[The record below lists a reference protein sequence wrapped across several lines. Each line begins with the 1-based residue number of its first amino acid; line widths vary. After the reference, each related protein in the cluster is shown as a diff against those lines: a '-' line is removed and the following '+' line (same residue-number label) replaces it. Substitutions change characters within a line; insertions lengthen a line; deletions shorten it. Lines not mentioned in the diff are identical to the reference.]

1 MNWFFRKYIQQ
12 GRQEMLTQV
21 IHKFEELYDDYY
33 GQGQFDDA
41 NLIVDLVAY
50 LQDDYEA
57 ISNND

>member
-1 MNWFFRKYIQQ
+1 MNWFFRKYIEQ

-21 IHKFEELYDDYY
+21 IHKFQELYDDYY

>member
-1 MNWFFRKYIQQ
+1 MNRFLRKYIEQ

-21 IHKFEELYDDYY
+21 MHKFEELYDDYY

-50 LQDDYEA
+50 LQDDYQA
-57 ISNND
+57 MSKND